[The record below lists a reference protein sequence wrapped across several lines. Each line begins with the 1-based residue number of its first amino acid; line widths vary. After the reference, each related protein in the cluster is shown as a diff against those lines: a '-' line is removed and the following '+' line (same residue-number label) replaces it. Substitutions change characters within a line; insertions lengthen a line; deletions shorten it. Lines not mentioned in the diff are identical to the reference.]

1 MSNRISIQ
9 PVSNLINLDFLPN
22 EFNFIQ
28 EGSDFIFDR
37 IYYKNLRK
45 TFIGK
50 GEGWVTNL
58 DIVIDNKVGFDI
70 GNTGL
75 GMFINPSEDQT
86 NTELNFTVEFSWLIN
101 RYLSNFDFQNF
112 SWTPTAVL
120 NIITDIFELDLV
132 NLLIALKN
140 RNPLRVRL
148 FDFEV
153 LIGVINDEY
162 QWDGTPNEIIF
173 RDDILLEDISN
184 QLKNQEKTIS
194 NFLQDFTIDEDLL
207 PENYSYEDV
216 LEYLSSND
224 DFVEEESLEEFVI
237 NLNETYNISIIYT
250 NDLTYEDIASDLEAN
265 DISQSLILSKYI
277 LQDVSHVDEAYDNL
291 KEFIDQIAF
300 STQTPLNL
308 RTLIIPYFGFSL
320 NDLNIVLQF
329 PRKWLQPV
337 DDVFQQIPEP
347 TKSALTFNIGTL
359 EYSTQSG
366 FQFVK
371 ENSFSLTR
379 SEIANTGII
388 AEFDGLK
395 VDLSNDSNIPE
406 AIADGRPE
414 NFKGVYAQLAA
425 ITLPPRWF
433 DSADNHPG
441 TTARVAGYDLLI
453 GTGGVSGT
461 IALEAITIPQDTIT
475 DYYGDCFTFQY
486 PIAITA
492 ADETKEIA
500 NSGELIRHLNELGT
514 TPYTFDFPLSLTTTD
529 GEVKTFEGNNAQTAY
544 ADFLSECKT
553 AGPPN
558 RLIKKIGGNGFEVWF
573 EAFDITFKQNKVIE
587 SNILGGLKIPRLQDA
602 NGDIAEIEIFGH
614 FDDNGDFLV
623 SASEKDGFKP
633 FGIKNVIQFHLKSVE
648 LGSQDGTFFIGCACD
663 IEFPS
668 PLMQKFLGAQ
678 RIPIQ
683 RMRIYSDGSF
693 EIIGGTIPVP
703 ANFSLNLGPVEVAIT
718 NINLGSYQQ
727 EYKGKTRKYMVF
739 GFDGAINLGSLGLE
753 ARGKGM
759 QYYFT
764 IDKGEFHSEFRI
776 QTIEADI
783 IIPGSAS
790 PASATAIIKGYLSIP
805 QPGESPEYIG
815 GVSIK
820 LPKAKIAGSAEFR
833 LQPKYPAFLIDA
845 SVEIPTPI
853 PIVPPVSISGFRGLL
868 GFRYIAEKE
877 AVGLKSGPG
886 GDTWYDYYTYPERGV
901 NIRKFRGPDKSEKAK
916 KGFSIGA
923 GATLVTS
930 DGTLLSARVMFILS
944 IPSLF
949 VFDGRANILGT
960 ALGLDDTSD
969 PPFFAFIAI
978 GDGSLEL
985 GAGINFKLPKSNG
998 NLITLN
1004 VGMEAYFPFRNSSA
1018 WYVHLGSRQKPNEAR
1033 VFTLITMLSY
1043 LELSAKGMAV
1053 GARADFNFDK
1063 SFGPAKVKAWLYAE
1077 VGGEISFERPQIG
1090 GYVAAGGG
1098 AEVKFW
1104 ILNVGISIDTLFGA
1118 EVPKPFRIYARVRVC
1133 GRIKIGFIKISKCI
1147 SVDVKWEKEKRVDT
1161 TPIEVL
1167 PERIADQNV
1176 KAISMLTGEAF
1187 DLLRMTKSTAGRAP
1201 NSNLPVLPMDVFVDL
1216 KFQKPVI
1223 PHNVRS
1229 LIGGIS
1235 HRPEG
1240 SIELIPP
1247 EKSVRG
1253 RDFRQVEHK
1262 YSIESIEVST
1272 WNGSAW
1278 VPYNPYKAITIK
1290 DNVNVDRIKIGYWQ
1304 KSEAKYNALRILG
1317 DTPFSY
1323 IKQGEPGWFIPEQA
1337 GISSE
1342 SLFCKHTFNY
1352 VQRANWRNVPLGRR
1366 YPLVEMDLDLDI
1378 TDAIA
1383 SEVDKFYEHQNLA
1396 FTIIGNQFTTGGNRP
1411 QADYA
1416 VVAKTYSPNF
1426 NFSRGLQFNNL
1437 NPLVLK
1443 YRNAS
1448 RKVSFKLNTGA
1459 KGATFIFYESVF
1471 NNTDTRVTFEAFD
1484 TVYQTAAQL
1493 EEEFEYIAPDTN
1505 TISQVKIIPDVANA
1519 DQIASVR
1526 EQIET
1531 LQDNILDIEVENI
1544 ETTSAEQEAE
1554 LARLLNE
1561 LSILEAQGCRKV
1573 KVASTGIGDMMV
1585 NDDFIVGKEE
1595 ADVPPITQSICD
1607 TVLFEASWL
1616 SDYDHQ
1622 LSENLPDQQTITEDF
1637 QASVDAITNV
1647 VEPIWRP
1654 DSQYRI
1660 HFSLADTVQ
1669 GTKSTKEFY
1678 FGFATSGPVGHYP
1691 GPKEIY
1697 GVYKKDSFKLNL
1709 SQADK
1714 DIYAHATLRQY
1725 IDYKRSYPN
1734 ADGNLLLSKPL
1745 FYGTAGGNNKIVLFY
1760 LKPYAFHM
1768 LGDWPAYDGIG
1779 DAIENRVEV
1788 LVKDPVEDIL
1798 LNNPPKSDIEIKE
1811 IPATQVDW
1819 TPDNNTLFPIEHQLY
1834 NNLANGDN
1842 CMGGGSTITKP
1853 KSYVTE
1859 VTLNNMKP
1867 QKMYTAI
1874 VNSKYKKAG
1883 ATDFV
1888 EKEIHNFVFQTSRYI
1903 NFEAQVKSYLL
1914 KNDTE
1919 SLIEEVANKA
1929 VFSIETSISKQ
1940 NLSTAYAIL
1949 NGKAQT
1955 NTISKNLEGA
1965 TLDLFDRV
1973 IYGLFEITPLDPA
1986 ATTEFNFIKNTETG
2000 DIVALLIRNPEPFND
2015 PKIELDVINGTKN
2028 KDTQAFAVMSG
2039 ATVDTD
2045 YKILHAKDYSQ
2056 ILVMYNMN
2064 NQIAITAETLAMRF
2078 TYLLWNGFEYK
2089 RQSSVSVTDIL
2100 TTTKG

>member
-1 MSNRISIQ
+1 M
-9 PVSNLINLDFLPN
+9 P
-22 EFNFIQ
+22 E
-28 EGSDFIFDR
+28 
-37 IYYKNLRK
+37 
-45 TFIGK
+45 
-50 GEGWVTNL
+50 
-58 DIVIDNKVGFDI
+58 
-70 GNTGL
+70 
-75 GMFINPSEDQT
+75 
-86 NTELNFTVEFSWLIN
+86 
-101 RYLSNFDFQNF
+101 
-112 SWTPTAVL
+112 
-120 NIITDIFELDLV
+120 
-132 NLLIALKN
+132 
-140 RNPLRVRL
+140 
-148 FDFEV
+148 
-153 LIGVINDEY
+153 
-162 QWDGTPNEIIF
+162 
-173 RDDILLEDISN
+173 N
-184 QLKNQEKTIS
+184 QLYPVVS
-194 NFLQDFTIDEDLL
+194 DLL
-207 PENYSYEDV
+207 PLQKIPSELESIKEV
-216 LEYLSSND
+216 LEKLLGKVYFKDLIVGKSYHGEAGYYTLTLLSLNPLGLDIPFVNDLKLVVNPSADGAATEIPITFDYSWEVLKYFSSFNFDSFDNSVRSIFGILFELAGITKEELLQEVLTTFFEDYNALSLFVTQFNTDNGTALALDTNQPESNQIQGVLNNID
-224 DFVEEESLEEFVI
+224 AGDIDFVQYIVTKYVEKGGFEAGFENLKSLLARWYGNI
-237 NLNETYNISIIYT
+237 ETT
-250 NDLTYEDIASDLEAN
+250 
-265 DISQSLILSKYI
+265 DISEILKIKFRFSMPKVSLGL
-277 LQDVSHVDEAYDNL
+277 L
-291 KEFIDQIAF
+291 
-300 STQTPLNL
+300 
-308 RTLIIPYFGFSL
+308 
-320 NDLNIVLQF
+320 F
-329 PRKWLQPV
+329 PRKWLQPL
-337 DDVFQQIPEP
+337 DANFQRLPEP
-347 TKSALTFNIGTL
+347 EQSKLEFNAGAL

-453 GTGGVSGT
+453 GTGGISGT
-461 IALEAITIPQDTIT
+461 IALEAISLPTDGTIT
-475 DYYGDCFTFQY
+475 DYYSDCFSFQY
-486 PIAITA
+486 PIAITVTA
-492 ADETKEIA
+492 TAETIEIA
-500 NSGELIRHLNELGT
+500 NSSDLLIQLNELKGNPFTFNFPLTLT
-514 TPYTFDFPLSLTTTD
+514 TINGDVETFDD
-529 GEVKTFEGNNAQTAY
+529 QTAY
-544 ADFLSECKT
+544 ADFLTTCET

-573 EAFDITFKQNKVIE
+573 TAFDITFKQNKVVE
-587 SNILGGLKIPRLQDA
+587 SNILGGLKIPRLRDA
-602 NGDIAEIEIFGH
+602 NGDDAEVEIFGH
-614 FDDNGDFLV
+614 FDDSGDFLV

-790 PASATAIIKGYLSIP
+790 PSSATAIIKGYLSIP

-1004 VGMEAYFPFRNSSA
+1004 VGMEAYFPFRYSSA
-1018 WYVHLGSRQKPNEAR
+1018 WYVHLGTRQKPNEAR

-1104 ILNVGISIDTLFGA
+1104 ILNVGISLDTLFGA

-1223 PHNVRS
+1223 PHNVRA

-1290 DNVNVDRIKIGYWQ
+1290 DNVNVDRLKIGYWQ

-1342 SLFCKHTFNY
+1342 SLFCEHTFNY

-1378 TDAIA
+1378 TDATA

-1448 RKVSFKLNTGA
+1448 RQVSFKLNTGA

-1493 EEEFEYIAPDTN
+1493 EEEFEYTAPDAN

-1519 DQIASVR
+1519 DQIAAVR

-1573 KVASTGIGDMMV
+1573 KVASTGIGDMMIT
-1585 NDDFIVGKEE
+1585 DDFIVGKEE

-1607 TVLFEASWL
+1607 TVLFEANWL
-1616 SDYDHQ
+1616 SDYDYQ
-1622 LSENLPDQQTITEDF
+1622 LSDNLPDQETITEDF

-1691 GPKEIY
+1691 GPKEVF
-1697 GVYKKDSFKLNL
+1697 GNYKKDSFKLNL

-1745 FYGTAGGNNKIVLFY
+1745 FYGTAGGNNKIILFY

-1819 TPDNNTLFPIEHQLY
+1819 TPDNNALFPIEHQLY

-1940 NLSTAYAIL
+1940 NLTTAYAIL

-1955 NTISKNLEGA
+1955 NSISKSLEGA

-1973 IYGLFEITPLDPA
+1973 LYGLFEITPLDPA